1 MSAQGE
7 GRPPLPGAGSRQAAP
22 GSGVR
27 LPAGWLYPVCKS
39 LLVMLSTAAAS
50 SDVTDQAACFKRGS
64 RAALRAGRLCMSN
77 EVGRTHGCRGGQVGM
92 PRGLLR
98 RLDAREH
105 RSYACRRRQQGALCM
120 QDWGGERRRC
130 ATTRCRHGRA
140 GCTSN
145 TRTRIRY
152 ALLACEE
159 TAEVLTGGC
168 AAAAAGPHASM
179 HSRATRPATTQG
191 VRRGRRLGALPLM
204 ARAGDSGEGGG
215 GVMVP
220 AMRSTTYP

>member
-120 QDWGGERRRC
+120 QDWGGEKALCNDQMSAWACRLYKQHEDQDSLC
-130 ATTRCRHGRA
+130 ATC
-140 GCTSN
+140 
-145 TRTRIRY
+145 
-152 ALLACEE
+152 
-159 TAEVLTGGC
+159 
-168 AAAAAGPHASM
+168 
-179 HSRATRPATTQG
+179 
-191 VRRGRRLGALPLM
+191 VRRNSRGVDWRLCC
-204 ARAGDSGEGGG
+204 GGG
-215 GVMVP
+215 
-220 AMRSTTYP
+220 RSTCKHA